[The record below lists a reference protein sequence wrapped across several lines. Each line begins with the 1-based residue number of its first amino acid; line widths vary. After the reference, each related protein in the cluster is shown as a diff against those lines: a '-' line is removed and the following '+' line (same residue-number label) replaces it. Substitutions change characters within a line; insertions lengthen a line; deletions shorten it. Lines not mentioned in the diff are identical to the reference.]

1 MRDKGEIFAELIH
14 IAEKNNVKV
23 QFFPEFQECRGRL
36 HGDRIGIRSAMGIND
51 INYSLAHELAHFY
64 LHWDKGD
71 TISSE
76 MHSDYEEQADRA
88 AKMLLD
94 ALAV

>member
-1 MRDKGEIFAELIH
+1 MKDKGEVFARLIH
-14 IAEKNNVKV
+14 IADRNNIQVKLC
-23 QFFPEFQECRGRL
+23 QLLASDGRL
-36 HGDRIGIRSAMGIND
+36 KDDRIALRSAMGIDD
-51 INYSLAHELAHFY
+51 INYSLAHELAHYY
-64 LHWDKGD
+64 LHFDKGN

-76 MHSDYEEQADRA
+76 KHADYEEQADRA